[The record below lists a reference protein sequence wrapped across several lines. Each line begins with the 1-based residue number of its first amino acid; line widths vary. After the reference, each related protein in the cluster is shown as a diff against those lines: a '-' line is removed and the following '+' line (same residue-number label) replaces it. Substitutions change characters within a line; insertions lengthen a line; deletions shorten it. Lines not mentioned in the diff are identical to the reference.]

1 MPNIK
6 IDDKEYDLDS
16 ISNEAKAQIEMLL
29 ATDNKIRELQR
40 DLAIAQTARIA
51 YGKALTSA
59 LDMPVLE
66 MPVGDT
72 IKLS

>member
-16 ISNEAKAQIEMLL
+16 IPNEAKAQIEMLL

-40 DLAIAQTARIA
+40 DLAIAQTARVA
-51 YGKALTSA
+51 YGRALASA
-59 LDMPVLE
+59 LDTTPK
-66 MPVGDT
+66 GDT

>member
-6 IDDKEYDLDS
+6 IDEKEYDLDS
-16 ISNEAKAQIEMLL
+16 IPNEAKAQIEMLL

-40 DLAIAQTARIA
+40 DLAIAQTARVA
-51 YGKALTSA
+51 YGRSLASA
-59 LDMPVLE
+59 LDTTPK
-66 MPVGDT
+66 GDT

>member
-16 ISNEAKAQIEMLL
+16 IPNEAKAQIEMLL

-40 DLAIAQTARIA
+40 DLAIAQTARNA
-51 YGKALTSA
+51 YGKALNA
-59 LDMPVLE
+59 VLD